1 MGGANDEKE
10 NCSYPE
16 QMMKKKIALIQMDV
30 AMAEPEK
37 NYVHA
42 LELMKKAMMINRI
55 FLFCR
60 KL

>member
-1 MGGANDEKE
+1 
-10 NCSYPE
+10 
-16 QMMKKKIALIQMDV
+16 MMKKKIALIQMDV

-42 LELMKKAMMINRI
+42 LELMKKLWMINRI

>member
-1 MGGANDEKE
+1 
-10 NCSYPE
+10 
-16 QMMKKKIALIQMDV
+16 MMKKKIALIQMDV